1 MMASKSSLESRCQSW
16 ERTHPW
22 VPQHPIFWTGDH
34 GILEYFMWK
43 IVQYCTYKIQQFQV
57 QYQQLVHRKVCKQLS
72 LNIRHTR
79 TPEPEFKHTNKSRR
93 IRILEV
99 SNFYIPFPTLHS
111 PLTYSL
117 LTAHCHCHSHSHQ
130 SPFPSTIQSYL
141 HRLSGQ

>member
-1 MMASKSSLESRCQSW
+1 MMMASKSSLESRCQSW

-99 SNFYIPFPTLHS
+99 SNFYIPFPIPHS

-117 LTAHCHCHSHSHQ
+117 PLPLPLPPITLSIYDTIL
-130 SPFPSTIQSYL
+130 STSIVRSV
-141 HRLSGQ
+141 RI

>member
-1 MMASKSSLESRCQSW
+1 MSVLGKNTSMSPTTPNILNRGSW
-16 ERTHPW
+16 NIG
-22 VPQHPIFWTGDH
+22 IFYVENST
-34 GILEYFMWK
+34 
-43 IVQYCTYKIQQFQV
+43 QYCTYKIQQFQV

-99 SNFYIPFPTLHS
+99 SNFYIPFPIPHS

-117 LTAHCHCHSHSHQ
+117 PLPLPLPPITLSIYDTIL
-130 SPFPSTIQSYL
+130 STSIVRSV
-141 HRLSGQ
+141 RI